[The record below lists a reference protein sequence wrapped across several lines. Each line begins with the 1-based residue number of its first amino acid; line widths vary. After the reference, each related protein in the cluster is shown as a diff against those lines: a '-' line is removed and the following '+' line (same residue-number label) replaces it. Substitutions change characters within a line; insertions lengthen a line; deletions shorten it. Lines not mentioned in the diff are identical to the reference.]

1 MQTKADLNEIFKMMI
16 DKDASDTFIK
26 GDSPIRMRIYAEIR
40 VVKEK
45 GYTKKEVAELISN
58 IAGQRDREELE
69 KRKNCE
75 FAICYEDRWRFRV
88 AVFYEKDN
96 FVLVIRKVDLTSL
109 TFDELNLP
117 VKPLERLCKEKRG
130 MILVTGMAGSGKST
144 TIASMIEYINANF
157 GKHIITVEEPI
168 EFIFKEKKSIIDQR
182 SIGNDV
188 LTYADAIRQSVV
200 HSPDVIYVTTIRDR
214 ATCYAALSAAE
225 TGVLVV
231 STVHSVNALSTIER
245 IINFFPND
253 EHNFVLSQLSELL
266 KGVISLRL
274 LPRSDKEGLI
284 PAYETMTLSP
294 TISALIREN
303 KLWEIPKCIVESD
316 IFDMQSFNQCLW
328 DLIQSKKVTK
338 ETALDYSD
346 EKKELILLMNK
357 IKDNTG
363 KGGGA

>member
-1 MQTKADLNEIFKMMI
+1 MQSKTDINEIFRMMI

-26 GDSPIRMRIYAEIR
+26 GDSSIRMRIYADIKA
-40 VVKEK
+40 VKEK
-45 GYTKKEVAELISN
+45 GYSKKEVSDLVSQITP
-58 IAGQRDREELE
+58 QRDMEEL
-69 KRKNCE
+69 KAKKNCE
-75 FAICYEDRWRFRV
+75 FAICYEDKWRFRI
-88 AVFYEKDN
+88 AIFYEKDD
-96 FVLVIRKVDLTSL
+96 FVLVIRKVGLTSL
-109 TFDELNLP
+109 TFEELNLP
-117 VKPLERLCKEKRG
+117 VKPLEKLCKERRG
-130 MILVTGMAGSGKST
+130 IILVTGMAGSGKST
-144 TIASMIEYINANF
+144 TIAAMIEYINANF

-214 ATCYAALSAAE
+214 ETCYAALSAAE

-231 STVHSVNALSTIER
+231 STVHSVNAVSTIER

-253 EHNFVLSQLSELL
+253 EHPFVLSQLSELL

-274 LPRSDKEGLI
+274 LPRIDEEGLV

-303 KLWEIPKCIVESD
+303 KLWEIPGCIVESD

-328 DLIQSKKVTK
+328 ELIQSKKISQQS
-338 ETALDYSD
+338 ALDYSD

-363 KGGGA
+363 KNGNR